1 MNTAF
6 GFQEDKLKDKDLNL
20 HVGETDFSHPRPK
33 NESPSSLIDIP
44 MSEQNLPPPILPTA
58 EALRDYLH
66 AKTSP
71 VNLFDPLITS
81 SSNIQGKQEVIYQNS
96 PWSVDNGHN
105 GVPSQYSVVTRSE
118 LNIVPSTLAPIPYPR
133 KKPGDDVLPLMK
145 NPKPIPRT
153 SKPIQ
158 HSYSQDPFP
167 QQPELNQQY
176 SAVTSSHTQNGPVKS
191 TSLYRTNTG
200 TELDRRKSAPVS
212 PYNVIHPSIHSYSF
226 VSTHTKST
234 NMKSSKQKPENT
246 SETLLD
252 ILCKEFPDVEFRLCE
267 NAVRKSGGVL
277 EKAREDIKVQQ
288 LLGMR
293 FLYIKEEDC
302 LRALTHCQG
311 KMDRAAVWL
320 IELSETI
327 SARKT

>member
-1 MNTAF
+1 MNAA
-6 GFQEDKLKDKDLNL
+6 GGLQKDKLKNKDLNL
-20 HVGETDFSHPRPK
+20 PVSETDFSHPIPK
-33 NESPSSLIDIP
+33 NESSSSLIDIP
-44 MSEQNLPPPILPTA
+44 MSEQNLPSPILPTA

-71 VNLFDPLITS
+71 VDLFDPLITS
-81 SSNIQGKQEVIYQNS
+81 SSNIQDKQEVVYQNS
-96 PWSVDNGHN
+96 PWSVDNGHYD
-105 GVPSQYSVVTRSE
+105 VPSQYSVVTQSE

-133 KKPGDDVLPLMK
+133 KKLGDDVLPLMK

-176 SAVTSSHTQNGPVKS
+176 SAVTSSHTPVKS
-191 TSLYRTNTG
+191 TSQSGTSTG
-200 TELDRRKSAPVS
+200 TEMDRRKSAPVS
-212 PYNVIHPSIHSYSF
+212 PYNVIHPSVHAYSP
-226 VSTHTKST
+226 VSTRTNST
-234 NMKSSKQKPENT
+234 NKKSSKQKPENT
-246 SETLLD
+246 PETLLD
-252 ILCKEFPDVEFRLCE
+252 IICKEFPDVEFRLCE

-302 LRALTHCQG
+302 LRALAHCQG